1 MPKLISV
8 LSDLYC
14 RSIFCLPH
22 RSKFSDFL
30 IYVRSPSFR
39 RCLKCLIYR
48 VIGLKLIHLND
59 TLVSI
64 IISRNLCLINQF
76 LDHHVHLKIWVRW
89 PCIPEFLAYQSI
101 LDRMIYSKKT
111 IKEWKY
117 IKSKLQN
124 LYKIHKCQWIKQTE
138 NWCSWRI
145 SDKLIWPRNLKKTS
159 DAPGKR

>member
-1 MPKLISV
+1 M
-8 LSDLYC
+8 
-14 RSIFCLPH
+14 
-22 RSKFSDFL
+22 
-30 IYVRSPSFR
+30 
-39 RCLKCLIYR
+39 
-48 VIGLKLIHLND
+48 
-59 TLVSI
+59 SI

-159 DAPGKR
+159 DAPGKRSEKVRTNKGNGKTESVSKSILNVNNIFFTQKYQFRRKINIFWCWHFLTALK

>member
-1 MPKLISV
+1 M
-8 LSDLYC
+8 
-14 RSIFCLPH
+14 
-22 RSKFSDFL
+22 
-30 IYVRSPSFR
+30 
-39 RCLKCLIYR
+39 
-48 VIGLKLIHLND
+48 
-59 TLVSI
+59 SI

-159 DAPGKR
+159 DAPGKRSEKVRANKGNGKTESVSKSSLNVNNIFSLKNISLGEKLIFFDVDIFWQL